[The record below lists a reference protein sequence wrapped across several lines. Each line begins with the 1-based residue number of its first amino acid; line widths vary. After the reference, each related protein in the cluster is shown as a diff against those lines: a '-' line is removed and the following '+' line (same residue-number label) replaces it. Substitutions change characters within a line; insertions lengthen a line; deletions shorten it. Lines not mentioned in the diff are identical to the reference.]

1 MPQRPFPRDHRKI
14 GMEPHAPSLGTV
26 AITSLIAI
34 PLIVYAIGWL
44 AARATR
50 RKP

>member
-1 MPQRPFPRDHRKI
+1 MPQRPFPRDHRKA
-14 GMEPHAPSLGTV
+14 MESYAPSLGTV